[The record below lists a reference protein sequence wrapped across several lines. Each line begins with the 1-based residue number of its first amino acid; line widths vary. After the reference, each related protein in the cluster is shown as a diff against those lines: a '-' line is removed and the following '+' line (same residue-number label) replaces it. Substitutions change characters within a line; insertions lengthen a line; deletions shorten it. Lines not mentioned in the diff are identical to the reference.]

1 MNYSLL
7 DSGNQKKFERFG
19 PYTIVRPCSQAV
31 WKPALKSWKD
41 ADASFSKE
49 EGWQGELP
57 SFWVIEVD
65 GLKFKIAPTDFGHLG
80 IFPEHRSLWTWAADL
95 VQEGS
100 SVLNLFAYSGGA
112 TLAFAR
118 AGAQVCHVDAARGM
132 VNWAKE
138 NAELNGLSDRPIRW
152 IVDDVMKF
160 LKREVRRGRKYDG
173 ILLDPPSFGRGAK
186 GEVFKIQ
193 KDFEMLL
200 ELCQQ
205 LLSEH
210 PLFLVC
216 SNHTVGLEE
225 VGKLILPAESGKD
238 IVMGQF
244 VRWKGCC

>member
-19 PYTIVRPCSQAV
+19 PYTIVRPCNQAL
-31 WKPALKSWKD
+31 WKPALKNWA
-41 ADASFSKE
+41 ADAEFSKE
-49 EGWQGELP
+49 KGWEGELP
-57 SFWVIEVD
+57 DSWVIEYD

-80 IFPEHRSLWTWAADL
+80 IFPEHQIVWSWAADL
-95 VQEGS
+95 VREGS
-100 SVLNLFAYSGGA
+100 SILNLFAYSGGA

-138 NAELNGLSDRPIRW
+138 NAELNGLSEKPIRW

-160 LKREVRRGRKYDG
+160 LKREIRRGRKYDG
-173 ILLDPPSFGRGAK
+173 ILLDPPSFGRGAR

-193 KDFEMLL
+193 KDIEMLL
-200 ELCQQ
+200 GLCQE
-205 LLSEH
+205 LLSEK

-216 SNHTVGLEE
+216 SNHSVGIEMGH
-225 VGKLILPAESGKD
+225 VGELILPAENGRDVPMGKF
-238 IVMGQF
+238 I
-244 VRWKGCC
+244 RC